1 MFMFIIPFLALK
13 KKHPIKPTGHDFS
26 KKKKK
31 KLTGHGLYMIHISR
45 DK

>member
-31 KLTGHGLYMIHISR
+31 KTNRSRFIHDTYITG
-45 DK
+45 